1 MNTMEQLK
9 TLGAGRSAPE
19 DVISLYRQAFLQ
31 FGAQSLWSRQ
41 PSDQPTLAQA
51 LVIADCLRREGNLAT
66 RAFAARIEEAC
77 RAALQTA
84 K

>member
-1 MNTMEQLK
+1 MNTLEQLK
-9 TLGAGRSAPE
+9 ALGAGRLAPE

-41 PSDQPTLAQA
+41 PSGQPTIAQA
-51 LVIADCLRREGNLAT
+51 LVIADCLRREGNLVS
-66 RAFAARIEEAC
+66 RAFAARMEEAC
-77 RAALQTA
+77 RAALQVA